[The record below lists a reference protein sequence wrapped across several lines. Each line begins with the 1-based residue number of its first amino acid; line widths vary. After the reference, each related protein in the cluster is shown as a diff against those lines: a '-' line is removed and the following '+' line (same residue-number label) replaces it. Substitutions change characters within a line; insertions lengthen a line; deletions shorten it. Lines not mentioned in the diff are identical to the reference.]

1 MTYKT
6 YALATWG
13 LYDRLARAAGRSKV
27 PGVKRFVR
35 DSPESGQNIN
45 RRGD

>member
-27 PGVKRFVR
+27 PRVKRL
-35 DSPESGQNIN
+35 SETHPNLGKH
-45 RRGD
+45 